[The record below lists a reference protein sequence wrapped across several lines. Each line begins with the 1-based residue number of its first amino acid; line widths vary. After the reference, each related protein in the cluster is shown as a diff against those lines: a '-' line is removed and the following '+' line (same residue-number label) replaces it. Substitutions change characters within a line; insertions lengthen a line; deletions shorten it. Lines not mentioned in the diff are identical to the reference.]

1 MEPENETNSSI
12 KAFGADSIAS
22 NVCAVMFGLGLLSI
36 LFYIPGPIIPVTHPY
51 KAELVLSVLLALVWL
66 GIRLSGVKLT
76 ELIAGIGRSSLRF
89 AGWLTAFALFGLLSL
104 MWAYS
109 YESVA
114 HHTVIWGLYI
124 AAFITFAAI
133 VRQQK
138 SIRFPLVAITTV
150 ATITGILCLI
160 DYLTLTDF
168 KHSEGFLRVRY
179 GKYGELMAT
188 ITPVLAAG
196 AIFMKGKVRVIV
208 AAAFVLA
215 WLTVMLSLSR
225 GSFIA
230 GVVGM
235 AVFCVGALVFEPT
248 GKRRILAAVAAIW
261 LVFTIGFQVLF
272 VVTSEVPATADYITG
287 TQDPEFTSNEFRKV
301 IWKIGAHMAK
311 ERWFLGYGADNFGR
325 AFNDGRM
332 NFRRDNPQDTST
344 EFGEDY
350 LVERAHNEP
359 IQIASELGIVGI
371 TLILVSFGIAA
382 IAIVRNVRGP
392 NSIIMWA
399 VLGGA
404 LAFGFSSMVSSFSF
418 RSAQNGMG
426 LFLILSA
433 AIGITDR
440 SLVREMSGRLRKIV
454 LLLMFVGIAACIAYA
469 GIKIAAEAYV
479 SRAESTV
486 DNDASLADYATAMW
500 LDPEYAGAY
509 NSAAARYASMNEYL
523 KAAEMTRKGI
533 VTGIGMSLTY
543 SQLAT
548 QYKTAGA
555 IDEAVEAYREG
566 TRVYPRSV
574 YMRIEAAEFMRSV
587 GLEDEARAQTEAAY
601 AVNAKQAE
609 GWVRLIRYRGNKA
622 FHMSKEDG
630 MSTPPGELV
639 PQNAAQM
646 YVDAIPKP
654 TE

>member
-1 MEPENETNSSI
+1 MEEKIEKNNLNRRFS
-12 KAFGADSIAS
+12 ADSIAS
-22 NVCAVMFGLGLLSI
+22 NVCALLFGLGLLSI

-76 ELIAGIGRSSLRF
+76 ELIAGIGRDSLKF
-89 AGWLTAFALFGLLSL
+89 ATWLTVFAVFGLLSAF
-104 MWAYS
+104 WAYS

-133 VRQQK
+133 VRWQE

-150 ATITGILCLI
+150 AMITGTLCLI

-168 KHSEGFLRVRY
+168 KHSEGFLRIRY

-196 AIFMKGKVRVIV
+196 AVFMKGRIRLLA
-208 AAAFVLA
+208 AAAFVLS
-215 WLTVMLSLSR
+215 WLTVMLSLSK

-230 GVVGM
+230 GVIGM
-235 AVFCVGALVFEPT
+235 AVFCLGAFVFEPT
-248 GKRRILAAVAAIW
+248 GKRRVVAAVAAIW

-272 VVTSEVPATADYITG
+272 VVTSDVPATADYITG
-287 TQDPEFTSNEFRKV
+287 TQDPEFTSSEFRKV
-301 IWKIGAHMAK
+301 VWKVGVHMAK
-311 ERWFLGYGADNFGR
+311 DRWFLGYGADSFGR

-332 NFRRDNPQDTST
+332 SFRRENPQDTST

-359 IQIASELGIVGI
+359 IQIASELGIVGVV
-371 TLILVSFGIAA
+371 LIVVSFGIVGIA
-382 IAIVRNVRGP
+382 IARNMRGP
-392 NSIIMWA
+392 NSIIIWA
-399 VLGGA
+399 VVGGMF
-404 LAFGFSSMVSSFSF
+404 AFGFSSMVSSFSF

-433 AIGITDR
+433 AIGVTDR
-440 SLVREMSGRLRKIV
+440 SLVRLMSDRARKGICI
-454 LLLMFVGIAACIAYA
+454 LMMVSITACVTYA
-469 GIKIAAEAYV
+469 GIKIAAEVYV

-486 DNDASLADYATAMW
+486 DNDAALADYATAIR

-548 QYKTAGA
+548 QYKMAGA
-555 IDEAVEAYREG
+555 IDEAVEAYREA

-587 GLEDEARAQTEAAY
+587 GLEDEARVQTEAAY

-630 MSTPPGELV
+630 MSTPPGELL